1 MFKEFCYFSYG
12 SNSHWEGLYILAYI
26 LYYMLMILSLLV
38 IENQR
43 GHRWLVVVIKVEFTS
58 CNYLSAEWFMHW
70 KFFYLAIERKGRP
83 MLLHV
88 DGNYFRLHKQGIK
101 DEILVGQYLD
111 SLTDHKTS
119 CLDLFQL
126 NFWIVAGKSNREE
139 NCVRFFTWTP
149 QLGMANAWPSQ
160 CYPNATVLYCSIIR
174 ILVFGYPS
182 VRCHSSVKASQF
194 NSPQSLSYFSCH
206 QHLSILLPDEAVSGT
221 TLAYCP
227 RQYQGATIEQLWSSG
242 FFVWFK

>member
-1 MFKEFCYFSYG
+1 
-12 SNSHWEGLYILAYI
+12 
-26 LYYMLMILSLLV
+26 
-38 IENQR
+38 
-43 GHRWLVVVIKVEFTS
+43 
-58 CNYLSAEWFMHW
+58 
-70 KFFYLAIERKGRP
+70 

-119 CLDLFQL
+119 SLDLFQL

-139 NCVRFFTWTP
+139 NCIRFFTWTP

-182 VRCHSSVKASQF
+182 LRCHSSVKASQF
-194 NSPQSLSYFSCH
+194 NSPQYLSYVVRHSCC

-221 TLAYCP
+221 TLAYCLKAIS
-227 RQYQGATIEQLWSSG
+227 RGNHSSSCGLQDSLYDSNSVFWHTQRVDDYLHLSLIDNYHLLWYI
-242 FFVWFK
+242 VKKY